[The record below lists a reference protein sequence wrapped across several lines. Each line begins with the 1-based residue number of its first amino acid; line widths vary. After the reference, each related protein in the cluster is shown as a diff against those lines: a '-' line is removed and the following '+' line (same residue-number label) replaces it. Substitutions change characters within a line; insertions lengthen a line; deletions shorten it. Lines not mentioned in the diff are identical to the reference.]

1 MSFKKM
7 ESKLDSLIERL
18 NKQNK
23 QAEEIN
29 RRSAETEARRKV
41 LEEQFL
47 EYVSKYEN
55 ETGKKLSRGTLEE
68 TIDKFRSEA
77 EKVTSEL
84 EKDLNVQKEV
94 LDLIASERYEEA
106 EKLQKTWKSRGKGKE
121 EELED
126 EESEEDSPMGVDAD
140 DEGELEEDKVE
151 WESVEP
157 KENGSDSFLTVESA
171 LEDLERKAEE
181 DSEDGMEYDDVFSF
195 SDLFD
200 DDEEEPVGVGEESSD
215 GLNGLEEDSN
225 PFSDLL
231 DGTEFS
237 M

>member
-1 MSFKKM
+1 
-7 ESKLDSLIERL
+7 
-18 NKQNK
+18 
-23 QAEEIN
+23 
-29 RRSAETEARRKV
+29 
-41 LEEQFL
+41 
-47 EYVSKYEN
+47 
-55 ETGKKLSRGTLEE
+55 
-68 TIDKFRSEA
+68 
-77 EKVTSEL
+77 
-84 EKDLNVQKEV
+84 
-94 LDLIASERYEEA
+94 
-106 EKLQKTWKSRGKGKE
+106 
-121 EELED
+121 
-126 EESEEDSPMGVDAD
+126 MGVDAD
-140 DEGELEEDKVE
+140 DESELDEDEDEVE
-151 WESVEP
+151 WESGEP

-200 DDEEEPVGVGEESSD
+200 DDEEEPEGVGEESPD